1 MQAAMSITRVSVP
14 TKVVSSPARA
24 SIIVK
29 ASLKENATKY
39 AQVAGLT
46 AASFSLALSASAL
59 TIKMGSDD
67 GSLVF
72 VPATS
77 TAKAGE
83 EITFVNNKGFPHNII
98 FDEDTVPSGVDAD
111 AISAEDYLN
120 SPGET
125 HVIKLSTP
133 GSYGF
138 YCQPHQGAGMAGSIT
153 VQ

>member
-1 MQAAMSITRVSVP
+1 MQAAMSITRVVVP
-14 TKVVSSPARA
+14 NKISSRRARVA
-24 SIIVK
+24 TIVK
-29 ASLKENATKY
+29 GDLKESTTKFVQVTGLAAASL
-39 AQVAGLT
+39 
-46 AASFSLALSASAL
+46 SLALSANAL

-72 VPATS
+72 EPATS
-77 TAKAGE
+77 TAKTGE

-98 FDEDTVPSGVDAD
+98 FDEDAVPSGVDAD

-120 SPGET
+120 SAGET
-125 HVIKLSTP
+125 HVIKLSTA

-138 YCQPHQGAGMAGSIT
+138 YCQPHQGAGMVGTIT